1 MIAVKKTKGDKEL
14 IVATKKGM
22 AIRFDEND
30 VRIMGRSAAGV
41 KAITLEDDDEVVAM
55 DLIEN
60 DKYLVVVTE
69 LGFGKKTPL
78 SEYRTQNRGGKGVIT
93 YNIKEKTGDIVSAK
107 VIDINDEIMMISLV
121 GTIIRIKGEDIS
133 TMGRNTQ
140 GVTLMRMED
149 DKVVAVAKYV
159 EEDEEK

>member
-1 MIAVKKTKGDKEL
+1 M
-14 IVATKKGM
+14 
-22 AIRFDEND
+22 
-30 VRIMGRSAAGV
+30 VR
-41 KAITLEDDDEVVAM
+41 K
-55 DLIEN
+55 
-60 DKYLVVVTE
+60 
-69 LGFGKKTPL
+69 PL

-140 GVTLMRMED
+140 GLLL
-149 DKVVAVAKYV
+149 
-159 EEDEEK
+159 